1 MGKQEEYLNRVLER
15 IIGETK
21 YDDNNN
27 VISPVM
33 FSINWYVIKNPEF
46 KYNLPAA
53 FIEHCTDVYGLSKE
67 EMETVWYDYKTYIR
81 NNKNKINEGT
91 DKQQNFYDK
100 VLDRIVRDT
109 NITDSWITFPF
120 ANFKNPELSSDS
132 LLSVSTWIDGRWEN
146 HKYPHR
152 FNKYCMDIYGLTY
165 MESLGLWNS
174 YMEIIEKEI
183 LKRLRK
189 NKSNVAT
196 IWNMGRHDI
205 NESVDKQKEFL
216 DKVVKHVV
224 ERFKDRDKG
233 ELQYYIDMDDFIGFG
248 DNFGLTELEL
258 NYIYNKY
265 RFLKGWASTDIS
277 SFFLDNNNSLDNRRM
292 NESMDTHHLKYF
304 IKDLNDKQK
313 NYINKIIEHLVNDT
327 VIDYPLRRI
336 HYPFKDNHTGRN
348 DTFTFSYIYP
358 FSGPFIRYCNNLFPL
373 SKDEMKYVHGM
384 YIANIYKKVSDY
396 FIENDLYHSHYNV
409 NGTKDIISF
418 DQ

>member
-1 MGKQEEYLNRVLER
+1 MGKQEEYLKRVLER

-53 FIEHCTDVYGLSKE
+53 FIEHCIDVYGLSKE

-91 DKQQNFYDK
+91 DKQQNFYNK
-100 VLDRIVRDT
+100 VLERLLKDT
-109 NITDSWITFPF
+109 VITDSKITFPF

-152 FNKYCMDIYGLTY
+152 FAKYCMDIYGLTY

-174 YMEIIEKEI
+174 YMEIIEEEI
-183 LKRLRK
+183 NKRLKRP
-189 NKSNVAT
+189 SSDFY
-196 IWNMGRHDI
+196 NMD
-205 NESVDKQKEFL
+205 L
-216 DKVVKHVV
+216 
-224 ERFKDRDKG
+224 
-233 ELQYYIDMDDFIGFG
+233 
-248 DNFGLTELEL
+248 
-258 NYIYNKY
+258 
-265 RFLKGWASTDIS
+265 
-277 SFFLDNNNSLDNRRM
+277 
-292 NESMDTHHLKYF
+292 NESMDTHHLNYF

-313 NYINKIIEHLVNDT
+313 NYINKIIEHIVNDT
-327 VIDYPLRRI
+327 EIDYPLRRI
-336 HYPFKDNHTGRN
+336 HYPFKDNHTGRK
-348 DTFTFSYIYP
+348 DSFTFSYIYP
-358 FSGPFIRYCNNLFPL
+358 FSGPFIRYCNDLFPL